1 MNISNASLKMVQRH
15 VKGKSMYVRVN
26 MKYICLGLLL
36 SYPTHRNFLLHL
48 NFVQIKDRQD
58 LSEALLVQGEVR
70 EHDGYIEDGNAFSP
84 AMIGADLGPE
94 MPILRDEGFYWG
106 DAPLAP

>member
-1 MNISNASLKMVQRH
+1 M
-15 VKGKSMYVRVN
+15 
-26 MKYICLGLLL
+26 
-36 SYPTHRNFLLHL
+36 
-48 NFVQIKDRQD
+48 
-58 LSEALLVQGEVR
+58 QGEVR